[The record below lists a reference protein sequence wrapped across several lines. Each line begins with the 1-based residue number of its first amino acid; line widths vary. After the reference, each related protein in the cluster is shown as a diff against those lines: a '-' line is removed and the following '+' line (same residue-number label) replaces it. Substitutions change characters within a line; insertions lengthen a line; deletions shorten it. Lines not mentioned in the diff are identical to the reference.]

1 MANWNSGAIFNAK
14 GGEGGFSWNSK
25 EYILIL
31 NLSEVIHVKEALSGV
46 LARLVL
52 AEKGLTVYDAIL
64 NAALFD
70 KLTEE
75 IQLDDKLSISL
86 LFKLAEQ
93 IGLKDEISDLAVL
106 AYLHDRMDIVEEI
119 QILAQLVAEDK
130 FSLQDDTSIEA
141 FLKTLDD
148 FGLTELEQS
157 VLAYIETHDSFGL
170 TDHEPRQAISDFLIG
185 AIDDDDRAYDWLIPF
200 NMKVD
205 WGNTKIQVMP
215 EAEITSIEMP
225 GIDGSIVAD
234 TVYKDRLFSIVAFSE
249 DGMTLHQKEDLKA
262 RITQILDSTK
272 HKTKKLTVQA
282 RGTTFDVKYEGQAD
296 IQSGPSFVKGTI
308 PLQVTPYGYSMF
320 PYELYG
326 SGLVDNANGDTMM
339 RPKHTISGPI
349 TNPSFKLGTVTYT
362 WNGTVPAETSLVIN
376 HDKYTCY
383 TIDNFGKK
391 KNVLAQLTGDF
402 QAIDAGKSV
411 VLVADEN
418 TEGHILTEWVTPVLW

>member
-1 MANWNSGAIFNAK
+1 MANWNSGAIFNRK
-14 GGEGGFSWNSK
+14 GGDGGFSWNSK
-25 EYILIL
+25 EYILVL
-31 NLSEVIHVKEALSGV
+31 NLSEVMHVKEKLSGV
-46 LARLVL
+46 LARFVL
-52 AEKGLTVYDAIL
+52 TEKKLAVYDTLL

-75 IQLDDKLSISL
+75 IQLKDKESISL
-86 LFKLAEQ
+86 LFKLAEK
-93 IGLKDEISDLAVL
+93 IGMKDELSDLTVL

-130 FSLQDDTSIEA
+130 FSLQDQTSVEA
-141 FLKTLDD
+141 FIKALDD
-148 FGLTELEQS
+148 FGLKELEQS
-157 VLAYIETHDSFGL
+157 IIAYVETHDSFGL

-185 AIDDDDRAYDWLIPF
+185 AIEDDDKAYDWLIPF
-200 NMKVD
+200 NMRVD
-205 WGNTKIQVMP
+205 WATTKIQVMP

-225 GIDGSIVAD
+225 GIDGSITAD

-249 DGMTLHQKEDLKA
+249 DGMTVQQKEDLKA

-296 IQSGPSFVKGTI
+296 IQSGPSYVKGTI

-326 SGLVDNANGDTMM
+326 SGLVDNANGDTSM

-349 TNPSFKLGTVTYT
+349 TNPSFKLGTITYT
-362 WNGTVPAETSLVIN
+362 WNGTVPEETSLIIN

-383 TIDNFGKK
+383 TLDNFGKK

-402 QAIDAGKSV
+402 QAIGAGKSV

>member
-31 NLSEVIHVKEALSGV
+31 NLSEVIHIKETLSSV

-52 AEKGLTVYDAIL
+52 TEKGLAVYDAIL

-86 LFKLAEQ
+86 LFKVAEK

-185 AIDDDDRAYDWLIPF
+185 AIEDDDRAYDWLIPF

-249 DGMTLHQKEDLKA
+249 DGMTLQQKEDLKA

>member
-31 NLSEVIHVKEALSGV
+31 NLSEVIHVKETLSSV

-52 AEKGLTVYDAIL
+52 AEKGLAIYDAIL

-70 KLTEE
+70 KLAEE
-75 IQLDDKLSISL
+75 IQLDDKVSISL

-130 FSLQDDTSIEA
+130 FSLQDDTSVEA

-185 AIDDDDRAYDWLIPF
+185 AIEDDDRAYDWLIPF

-249 DGMTLHQKEDLKA
+249 DGMTLQQKEDLKA

-272 HKTKKLTVQA
+272 HRTKKLTVQA

-362 WNGTVPAETSLVIN
+362 WNGTVPAETSLIIN

>member
-25 EYILIL
+25 EYILIF
-31 NLSEVIHVKEALSGV
+31 NLSEVIHVKETLSSV

-52 AEKGLTVYDAIL
+52 AEKGLAVYDAIL

-75 IQLDDKLSISL
+75 IQLDDKVSISL

-225 GIDGSIVAD
+225 GIDGSITAD

-272 HKTKKLTVQA
+272 HRTKKLTVQA

-362 WNGTVPAETSLVIN
+362 WNGTVPAETSLIIN

>member
-14 GGEGGFSWNSK
+14 GGEGGFSWNSR

-31 NLSEVIHVKEALSGV
+31 NLSEVIHVKEALSSV
-46 LARLVL
+46 LAKLVL
-52 AEKGLTVYDAIL
+52 TEKGLAVYDAIF

-75 IQLDDKLSISL
+75 IQLNDKLSISL
-86 LFKLAEQ
+86 LFELAEQ
-93 IGLKDEISDLAVL
+93 IGLKDELSDLAVL
-106 AYLHDRMDIVEEI
+106 AYLHERMDIVEEI

-157 VLAYIETHDSFGL
+157 ILAYIETHDSFGL

-185 AIDDDDRAYDWLIPF
+185 AIEDDDKAYDWLIPF
-200 NMKVD
+200 NMRVD

-249 DGMTLHQKEDLKA
+249 DGMTLQQKEDLKA

-272 HKTKKLTVQA
+272 HRTKKLTVQA

-296 IQSGPSFVKGTI
+296 IQSGPSYVKGTI

>member
-31 NLSEVIHVKEALSGV
+31 NLSEVIHVKETLSSV

-52 AEKGLTVYDAIL
+52 AEKGLAVYDAIL

-70 KLTEE
+70 KLAEE
-75 IQLDDKLSISL
+75 IQLDDKVSISL

-106 AYLHDRMDIVEEI
+106 AYLHDRLDIVEEI

-272 HKTKKLTVQA
+272 HRTKKLTVQA

-362 WNGTVPAETSLVIN
+362 WNGTVPAETSLIIN

-411 VLVADEN
+411 VLVANEN

>member
-31 NLSEVIHVKEALSGV
+31 NLSEVIHVKETLSSV

-52 AEKGLTVYDAIL
+52 TEKGLAVYDAIF

-272 HKTKKLTVQA
+272 HRTKKLTVQA

>member
-14 GGEGGFSWNSK
+14 GGEGGFSWNSR

-31 NLSEVIHVKEALSGV
+31 NLSEVIHVKETLSSV

-52 AEKGLTVYDAIL
+52 TEKGLAVYDAIF

-75 IQLDDKLSISL
+75 IQLDDKVSISL
-86 LFKLAEQ
+86 LFELAEQ
-93 IGLKDEISDLAVL
+93 IGLKDEISNLAVL

-185 AIDDDDRAYDWLIPF
+185 AIEDNDSAYDWLIPF

-249 DGMTLHQKEDLKA
+249 DGMTLQQKEDLKA

-272 HKTKKLTVQA
+272 HRTKKLTVQA

-296 IQSGPSFVKGTI
+296 IQSGPSYVKSTI

-349 TNPSFKLGTVTYT
+349 TNPSFKLGAVTYT

>member
-31 NLSEVIHVKEALSGV
+31 NLSEVIHAKETLSNV

-52 AEKGLTVYDAIL
+52 AEKGLAVYDTIL
-64 NAALFD
+64 NTALFD

-75 IQLDDKLSISL
+75 IQLDDKVSISL

-185 AIDDDDRAYDWLIPF
+185 AIEDDDRAYDWLIPF
-200 NMKVD
+200 NMRVD
-205 WGNTKIQVMP
+205 WGSTKIQVMP

-249 DGMTLHQKEDLKA
+249 DGMTLQQKEDLKS

-282 RGTTFDVKYEGQAD
+282 RGTTFDVKYEGQTD

-362 WNGTVPAETSLVIN
+362 WNGTVPAETSLIIN

>member
-31 NLSEVIHVKEALSGV
+31 NLSEVIHVKETLSSV

-52 AEKGLTVYDAIL
+52 AEKGLAVYDAIL

-93 IGLKDEISDLAVL
+93 MGLKDEISDLAVL

-185 AIDDDDRAYDWLIPF
+185 AIEDDDKAYDWLIPF
-200 NMKVD
+200 NMRVD

-249 DGMTLHQKEDLKA
+249 DGMTLQQKEDLKA

-296 IQSGPSFVKGTI
+296 IQSGPSFVKSTI

>member
-31 NLSEVIHVKEALSGV
+31 NLSEVIHVKETLSNV

-52 AEKGLTVYDAIL
+52 AEKGLAVYDAIL
-64 NAALFD
+64 NTALFD
-70 KLTEE
+70 KLAEE
-75 IQLDDKLSISL
+75 IQLDDDVSISL
-86 LFKLAEQ
+86 LFELVEQ
-93 IGLKDEISDLAVL
+93 FGLKDEITDLAVL

-130 FSLQDDTSIEA
+130 FSLQDDTSVEA

-157 VLAYIETHDSFGL
+157 ILAYIETHDSFGL

-185 AIDDDDRAYDWLIPF
+185 AIEDDDRAYDWLIPF
-200 NMKVD
+200 NMRVD
-205 WGNTKIQVMP
+205 WGSTKIQVMP

-249 DGMTLHQKEDLKA
+249 DGMTLQQKEDLKA

-272 HKTKKLTVQA
+272 HRTKKLTVQA

>member
-31 NLSEVIHVKEALSGV
+31 NLSEVIHVKETLSSV

-52 AEKGLTVYDAIL
+52 AEKGLAVYDAIL

-75 IQLDDKLSISL
+75 IQLDDKVSISL

-157 VLAYIETHDSFGL
+157 ILAYIETHDSFGL

-185 AIDDDDRAYDWLIPF
+185 AIEDDDKAYDWLIPF
-200 NMKVD
+200 NMRVD

-249 DGMTLHQKEDLKA
+249 DGMTLQQKEDLKA

>member
-31 NLSEVIHVKEALSGV
+31 NLSEVIHVKETLSNV

-52 AEKGLTVYDAIL
+52 AEKGLAVYDAIL
-64 NAALFD
+64 NTALFD
-70 KLTEE
+70 KLAEE
-75 IQLDDKLSISL
+75 IQLDDDVSISL
-86 LFKLAEQ
+86 LFELVEQ
-93 IGLKDEISDLAVL
+93 FGLKDEITDLAVL

-157 VLAYIETHDSFGL
+157 ILAYIETHDSFGL

-185 AIDDDDRAYDWLIPF
+185 AIEDDDRAYDWLIPF
-200 NMKVD
+200 NMRVD
-205 WGNTKIQVMP
+205 WGSTKIQVMP

-249 DGMTLHQKEDLKA
+249 DGMTLQQKEDLKA

-362 WNGTVPAETSLVIN
+362 WNGTVPAETSLIIN

>member
-31 NLSEVIHVKEALSGV
+31 NLSEVIHVKETLSSV

-52 AEKGLTVYDAIL
+52 AEKGLAVYDAIL

-70 KLTEE
+70 KLAEE
-75 IQLDDKLSISL
+75 IQLDDKASISL

-249 DGMTLHQKEDLKA
+249 DGMTLQQKEDLKA

-272 HKTKKLTVQA
+272 HRTKKLTVQA

-326 SGLVDNANGDTMM
+326 SGLVDNANGDTLM

-362 WNGTVPAETSLVIN
+362 WNGTIPAETSLIIN

>member
-31 NLSEVIHVKEALSGV
+31 NLSEVIHVKETLSSV

-52 AEKGLTVYDAIL
+52 TEKGLAVYDAIF

-86 LFKLAEQ
+86 LFELADQ

-106 AYLHDRMDIVEEI
+106 AYLHDHMDIMEEI

-157 VLAYIETHDSFGL
+157 ILAYIETHDSFGL

-249 DGMTLHQKEDLKA
+249 DGMTLQQKEDLKA

-362 WNGTVPAETSLVIN
+362 WNGTVPEETSLVIN

>member
-31 NLSEVIHVKEALSGV
+31 NLSEVIHVKETLSSV

-52 AEKGLTVYDAIL
+52 AEKGLAVYDAIL

-75 IQLDDKLSISL
+75 IQLDDKVSISL
-86 LFKLAEQ
+86 LFKLADQ

-157 VLAYIETHDSFGL
+157 ILAYIETHDSFGL

-185 AIDDDDRAYDWLIPF
+185 AIEDDDRAYDWLIPF

-249 DGMTLHQKEDLKA
+249 DGMTLQQKEDLKA

-418 TEGHILTEWVTPVLW
+418 TEGHILTKWVTPVLW

>member
-31 NLSEVIHVKEALSGV
+31 NLSEVIHVKETLSSV
-46 LARLVL
+46 LARFVL
-52 AEKGLTVYDAIL
+52 AEKGLAVYDAIL

-75 IQLDDKLSISL
+75 IQLDDKVSISL

-157 VLAYIETHDSFGL
+157 ILAYIETHDSFGL

-185 AIDDDDRAYDWLIPF
+185 AIEDDDKAYDWLIPF
-200 NMKVD
+200 NMRVD

-249 DGMTLHQKEDLKA
+249 DGMTLQQKEDLKA

-272 HKTKKLTVQA
+272 HRTKKLTVQA